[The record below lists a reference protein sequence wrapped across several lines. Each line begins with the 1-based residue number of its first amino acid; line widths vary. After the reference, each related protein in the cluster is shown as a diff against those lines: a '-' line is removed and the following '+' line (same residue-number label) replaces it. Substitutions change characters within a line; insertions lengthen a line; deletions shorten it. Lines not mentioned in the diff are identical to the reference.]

1 MSGSM
6 KGLLLAAAAALAF
19 ACRIAAPLANG
30 RHGIS
35 RFVDDAYYYMIV
47 ARHFAEGGVPTFDG
61 IHATNGFHP
70 LWMLALAALYR
81 VIGVDAPL
89 FTQVLAVK
97 MLEASFLA
105 LALALCLVAFQ
116 RLQKSSPLAWGFV
129 GVALVMAWP
138 AYFFFEQGMESTLA
152 TLVLVLALLAFI
164 ERRGALLA
172 TALALL
178 FLARLDTSVFV
189 IPPLVLAWLA
199 RERSLARTL
208 RVVAPLGIVAI
219 AYFAINFA
227 TTGHFTPV
235 SGQLKSSFPFVT
247 THWSF
252 LEEGLKALRSQGPEA
267 IYRPPNLFVM
277 SVVWAALVLA
287 WAPQRRAPWAGV
299 VGLALVMVAL
309 LVANLLLFQRWDKGV
324 DEWYLAIPYALLG
337 FALFATAAGAAA
349 RRAPIPGRAA
359 QAALALVYVGVLAT
373 GAAISLRAYP
383 TESAE
388 RIDRKTHFIVMNL
401 IRRGEVLAA
410 TDTGGFS
417 FWLERPF
424 VNLDGL
430 VNGRELQDAI
440 RDRKLGEYLDRS
452 NVHYLLAAFWDND
465 QSALTGRPI
474 EKMYRARLFPQGVF
488 SKDYGHYDY
497 TVYSYLFD
505 ATSDAIRVC
514 PGDEVYREYVGK
526 DGIANTTIVIFRLRL
541 PVARKSR
548 EPCEG

>member
-1 MSGSM
+1 M

-19 ACRIAAPLANG
+19 GCRIAAPLANG

-47 ARHFAEGGVPTFDG
+47 ARHFAESGVPTFDG

-97 MLEASFLA
+97 ALEAVFLA
-105 LALALCLVAFQ
+105 LALALCIVAFQ
-116 RLQKSSPLAWGFV
+116 RLQKSTPLAWGFA
-129 GVALVMAWP
+129 GIALVMAWP
-138 AYFFFEQGMESTLA
+138 GYFFFEQGMESTLA
-152 TLVLVLALLAFI
+152 TLVLAVALLAFI
-164 ERRGALLA
+164 ERRGALFA
-172 TALALL
+172 AALAAL

-189 IPPLVLAWLA
+189 IPPLVLAWHA
-199 RERSLARTL
+199 RERSLARTV
-208 RVVAPLGIVAI
+208 RIVMPLGIVAI
-219 AYFAINFA
+219 AYFAINLA
-227 TTGHFTPV
+227 TTGHVTPI
-235 SGQLKSSFPFVT
+235 SGQIKSSFPLVT
-247 THWSF
+247 PHWSF
-252 LEEGLKALRSQGPEA
+252 LEEGLKALRSQGLEA
-267 IYRPPNLFVM
+267 IYRTPNLFV
-277 SVVWAALVLA
+277 VTVAWAILVLA

-299 VGLALVMVAL
+299 VGMALVVVL
-309 LVANLLLFQRWDKGV
+309 LLIANLLLFQRWDKGV

-349 RRAPIPGRAA
+349 RRAPVPNLAA
-359 QAALALVYVGVLAT
+359 QAALAIVFVGVLGI
-373 GAAISLRAYP
+373 GAAMSLRAYP
-383 TESAE
+383 TESAQ

-401 IRRGEVLAA
+401 IPRGEVLAA

-430 VNGRELQDAI
+430 VNDRELQEAI
-440 RDRKLGEYLDRS
+440 RDRKLAEYLDRS

-465 QSALTGRPI
+465 QGALTGRPI

-488 SKDYGHYDY
+488 SKQYGHYDY
-497 TVYSYLFD
+497 TVYSYLHD
-505 ATSDAIRVC
+505 ATSEPIRAC
-514 PGDEVYREYVGK
+514 PADEVYREYVGK

-541 PVARKSR
+541 PVTRKSR
-548 EPCEG
+548 DPCEG